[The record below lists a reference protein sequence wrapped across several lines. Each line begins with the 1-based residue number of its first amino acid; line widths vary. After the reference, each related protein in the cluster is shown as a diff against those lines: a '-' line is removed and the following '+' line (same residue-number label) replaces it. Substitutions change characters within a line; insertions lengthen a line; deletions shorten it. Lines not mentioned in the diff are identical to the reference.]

1 MTQTMTRVLTAVGMI
16 VLAVPAYWYLPLWGV
31 QAMFVV
37 LAYLLVYE
45 GAVMIALPQPAIW
58 SCVLVG
64 LCYPSYLFPG
74 VMAGIVYCLWLFR
87 VVWMF
92 ISPRSANPYVL
103 FACQQLDIALFTAA
117 SLLMYEVD
125 KSLWL
130 SVVAVVVGID
140 TFGYFGGRV
149 FGRIKAFPLISPNK
163 TLEGY
168 MSALVWSFL
177 VLSIILILRDIP
189 ILNLTLSMIM
199 VYILATTGDLLVS
212 YQKRIL
218 NVKDS
223 SSLLPGH
230 GGFLDRFDS
239 WMLVIPFVYLI
250 FK

>member
-16 VLAVPAYWYLPLWGV
+16 ALAVPAYWYLPLLGI
-31 QAMFVV
+31 QAMFLV

-45 GAVMIALPQPAIW
+45 GAVMIALPQPVIL
-58 SCVLVG
+58 SFLLVG
-64 LCYPSYLFPG
+64 LSYPSYLFPG
-74 VMAGIVYCLWLFR
+74 VMAGIVYCLWLLR

-92 ISPRSANPYVL
+92 MFPRSANPYVL
-103 FACQQLDIALFTAA
+103 FACQQLDIALFIAT
-117 SLLMYEVD
+117 SILMYEMD

-130 SVVAVVVGID
+130 YVVAVVIGID
-140 TFGYFGGRV
+140 TFGYFGGKA
-149 FGRIKAFPLISPNK
+149 FGRIKFCPLISPNK

-168 MSALVWSFL
+168 LSALVWSIL

-189 ILNLTLSMIM
+189 ILNLTLSIVV
-199 VYILATTGDLLVS
+199 VYILATTGDLLIS

-239 WMLVIPFVYLI
+239 WMLVVPFVYLI
-250 FK
+250 LK